1 MIRQLVY
8 VCLILST
15 LQHYWMNDNY
25 DNYGYDNDCGSYRPV
40 CGSNG
45 ITYNNACLCLKA
57 HVKVVSRTVCR
68 TTTTRSISYRPQIQ
82 QYQYTPV
89 SYSTG
94 CGGYSGLNY
103 DNYSYG
109 NYGDN
114 FNYC

>member
-15 LQHYWMNDNY
+15 LQHYWMDNNY
-25 DNYGYDNDCGSYRPV
+25 DDYGYDNDCGSYRPV

-45 ITYNNACLCLKA
+45 ITYNNACLCLRA
-57 HVKVVSRTVCR
+57 HVRVVSRTVCR
-68 TTTTRSISYRPQIQ
+68 TTTTRSISYRP

-109 NYGDN
+109 NYGTN
-114 FNYC
+114 SNYC